1 MFRHVSGSVTGAG
14 DRGWLSGAGPAV
26 ACRRISDVDGSAVA
40 VVDEGSVSG
49 FSPQSAG
56 AVAPAG
62 SAAGGAA
69 VIARRLLVFEVVVV
83 LAVSFGQ
90 SAVISLVDLV
100 GKLTARKSLNQQSA
114 GLNGPHSA
122 RPWLDL
128 TYQVLDVGFGFAV
141 VLLVAYLLLRE
152 GTSLRVIGFDRAGGR
167 RDWVRGAG
175 VAAVIGGS
183 GLALY
188 VAAHALNLNAT
199 VVPTSLPDVW
209 WRVPILVLDAFRNG
223 VTEEVVV
230 LGYLLRRF
238 DQLGWSRWRSDL
250 SSSAIRG
257 SYHLYQ
263 GFGGF
268 VGNLVMGLVFC
279 RLYRRWGRVMPLVVA
294 HGLIDTVT
302 FVGWIYIAPHV
313 SWLPH

>member
-1 MFRHVSGSVTGAG
+1 MAVVGEGRV
-14 DRGWLSGAGPAV
+14 PAV
-26 ACRRISDVDGSAVA
+26 A
-40 VVDEGSVSG
+40 SG
-49 FSPQSAG
+49 PG
-56 AVAPAG
+56 AVA
-62 SAAGGAA
+62 GGGPGLT
-69 VIARRLLVFEVVVV
+69 RRLLVAEVVVV

-90 SAVISLVDLV
+90 SAVYSLVDIV
-100 GKLTARKSLNQQSA
+100 AKLTARKSLNQQSA
-114 GLNGPHSA
+114 GLNGSQSS
-122 RPWLDL
+122 RPWLDF
-128 TYQVLDVGFGFAV
+128 TYQVLDIGFGLTV
-141 VLLVAYLLLRE
+141 VALVAYLLLRE
-152 GTSLRVIGFDRAGGR
+152 GASLRTLGFDGFGR
-167 RDWVRGAG
+167 WLDWGRGAL
-175 VAAVIGGS
+175 VAAAIGS
-183 GLALY
+183 AGLALY

-209 WRVPILVLDAFRNG
+209 WRVPVLVLDAFRNG
-223 VTEEVVV
+223 IAEEVVV

-238 DQLGWSRWRSDL
+238 DQLGWAPWRSDL
-250 SSSAIRG
+250 ASSVIRG

-279 RLYRRWGRVMPLVVA
+279 RLYRRWGRVLPLVVA

>member
-1 MFRHVSGSVTGAG
+1 MVGEGRVS
-14 DRGWLSGAGPAV
+14 RG
-26 ACRRISDVDGSAVA
+26 
-40 VVDEGSVSG
+40 
-49 FSPQSAG
+49 
-56 AVAPAG
+56 PAG
-62 SAAGGAA
+62 SLGSAGSGGGGGVGSDGLGSGDVAGGG

-90 SAVISLVDLV
+90 SAVYSLVDIV
-100 GKLTARKSLNQQSA
+100 AKLTARKSLNQQSA
-114 GLNGPHSA
+114 GLNGSHSA

-128 TYQVLDVGFGFAV
+128 TYQVLDVGFGLAV
-141 VLLVAYLLLRE
+141 VALVAYLLLRE
-152 GTSLRVIGFDRAGGR
+152 GSSLRVIGFDLAGGW
-167 RDWVRGAG
+167 RDWARGAA

-188 VAAHALNLNAT
+188 VVAHALNLNAT
-199 VVPTSLPDVW
+199 VVPTSLPEVW
-209 WRVPILVLDAFRNG
+209 WRVPVLVLDAFRNG
-223 VTEEVVV
+223 IAEEVVV

-250 SSSAIRG
+250 TGSAIRG
-257 SYHLYQ
+257 GYHLYQ